1 MFVLCWFLFSH
12 FVLCLF
18 HFSHFVLCLF
28 RFSHFVCVCFIS
40 LILFVFIYLFFP
52 FCYVVVPKPPSLSK
66 MAALPGATVL
76 DGPARGDSGAKPGLP
91 QGAKGRKLVAR
102 FHYVRIPAIT
112 WSCSATGEKK
122 TFNTIFKHFVPKKR
136 ASSCNGVKTD
146 ANGNTMLQKF
156 YFVCVRFFVCVIGL
170 HFRSRQCR
178 RTASLI
184 VSLSV
189 CAHNMCTLCKNA
201 GHMGKQYRVRIIVF
215 FFSFFIFSS
224 FFFLS
229 LLYETVAG
237 RRDSLLVPVFFLP
250 RSLLILLF
258 FGIYCVSFLVD
269 RLVTNV

>member
-1 MFVLCWFLFSH
+1 
-12 FVLCLF
+12 
-18 HFSHFVLCLF
+18 
-28 RFSHFVCVCFIS
+28 
-40 LILFVFIYLFFP
+40 
-52 FCYVVVPKPPSLSK
+52 

-201 GHMGKQYRVRIIVF
+201 GHMGKQNRVRIIVF

-224 FFFLS
+224 FFFVSYLWNS
-229 LLYETVAG
+229 CWKEGFSAG
-237 RRDSLLVPVFFLP
+237 SCLFSSSFTAYFIVFWDILCFFFSRPSCDKRMTQGSVSYTHLTLP
-250 RSLLILLF
+250 TICS
-258 FGIYCVSFLVD
+258 V
-269 RLVTNV
+269 